1 MIAFSALI
9 IAVRNLNSV
18 KRAQCVQS
26 HMNLISLE
34 NELRK
39 NQIAFKSIMEKY
51 TKACSPETFS
61 EKEIVSLSK
70 EKDVAFELY
79 VSYSDK
85 LASIINTDYLQKQF
99 KDTRDWKDEYYDIF
113 KEAKMT
119 YDDYPKITI
128 TGRES
133 MIRNLDKILRNW
145 NKKASSQQQA

>member
-1 MIAFSALI
+1 
-9 IAVRNLNSV
+9 
-18 KRAQCVQS
+18 
-26 HMNLISLE
+26 
-34 NELRK
+34 
-39 NQIAFKSIMEKY
+39 
-51 TKACSPETFS
+51 
-61 EKEIVSLSK
+61 
-70 EKDVAFELY
+70 